1 MKITLLKRLVIEGNK
16 PLAKGTTFVVTN
28 DYAAELIQKG
38 YAVEHGQELPTIE
51 QEENNNNK
59 TEE

>member
-1 MKITLLKRLVIEGNK
+1 MKITLLKRLAIEGRK

-28 DYAAELIQKG
+28 DYAAELIEKG
-38 YAVEHGQELPTIE
+38 IAVEFGHQPIVK
-51 QEENNNNK
+51 EENNNNK

>member
-1 MKITLLKRLVIEGNK
+1 MKITLLKRLAIDGGK

-38 YAVEHGQELPTIE
+38 YAVEYGQQPTIE